1 MSSGIGSYQK
11 TSILGKS
18 PLELLL
24 LVYNGAIEA
33 FKKAEDAFERD
44 DKERGKK
51 SLARARK
58 FVTHLYATLDTKS
71 GGEVAERLGQ
81 LYVFIIEQIQIAC
94 ATSDKTL
101 CANMREIL
109 ENVKAGWDGINPSG
123 STLKVEENT
132 ENPPLNVP
140 PTQVPSH
147 QSKGKTG

>member
-44 DKERGKK
+44 DKDRGKD

-58 FVTHLYATLDTKS
+58 FITHLYATLDTKY
-71 GGEVAERLGQ
+71 GGEVAQRLGQ
-81 LYVFIIEQIQIAC
+81 LYVFIIEQIQIAS
-94 ATSDKTL
+94 ATSDTAL

-109 ENVKAGWDGINPSG
+109 ENVKAGWDGINPAD
-123 STLKVEENT
+123 STRKVEDIA
-132 ENPPLNVP
+132 NPPLNVP
-140 PTQVPSH
+140 PNHAPALQTED
-147 QSKGKTG
+147 KTG